1 MESMTSLLTQEQW
14 DILELLTQEQ
24 WDILDG
30 MRSNLGLAADLA
42 QAKISLI
49 LPLDRSRQ
57 LCASAAKLSGK
68 RKAKAGGDICF
79 LSVFDQAEPLCA
91 GPVRPAEGLSHLRQT
106 QPLLRRRR
114 F

>member
-1 MESMTSLLTQEQW
+1 MTS
-14 DILELLTQEQ
+14 LLTQEQ

-79 LSVFDQAEPLCA
+79 LSVFDQAEPLTRSENTEQRL
-91 GPVRPAEGLSHLRQT
+91 RPGRTPH
-106 QPLLRRRR
+106 PLGKHGTGRDDPGCR
-114 F
+114 

>member
-1 MESMTSLLTQEQW
+1 MIKQ
-14 DILELLTQEQ
+14 LTQEQ

-57 LCASAAKLSGK
+57 FAYIAAGQDTGSDLNTSG
-68 RKAKAGGDICF
+68 GIVF
-79 LSVFDQAEPLCA
+79 LSVFDQAEPLTRSENSE
-91 GPVRPAEGLSHLRQT
+91 PEEITRAEDE
-106 QPLLRRRR
+106 PLVTRALVEKL
-114 F
+114 

>member
-1 MESMTSLLTQEQW
+1 MESMTS
-14 DILELLTQEQ
+14 LLTQEQ

-79 LSVFDQAEPLCA
+79 LSVFDQAEPLTRSENTEPEEMTRA
-91 GPVRPAEGLSHLRQT
+91 AD
-106 QPLLRRRR
+106 
-114 F
+114 

>member
-1 MESMTSLLTQEQW
+1 MTS
-14 DILELLTQEQ
+14 LLTQEQ

-57 LCASAAKLSGK
+57 LCASAAQLSG
-68 RKAKAGGDICF
+68 RTPH
-79 LSVFDQAEPLCA
+79 PLGKHGTGRDDPGC
-91 GPVRPAEGLSHLRQT
+91 R
-106 QPLLRRRR
+106 
-114 F
+114 